1 MIFPPQQT
9 KTKMKITPSKTTTQ
23 STCLPP
29 EAYMRLWKSVATET
43 YAPKFKSSV
52 YPNSNMKTIPF
63 KK

>member
-1 MIFPPQQT
+1 
-9 KTKMKITPSKTTTQ
+9 MKITPHITKTQ

-29 EAYMRLWKSVATET
+29 EAYIQLWKSVATET
-43 YAPKFKSSV
+43 YAPRFKSSV